1 MTLRSEIAEMEARR
15 EQLLDAMEADVHRL
29 THQIRENISPT
40 AIIQRH
46 PILTVVATI
55 LAGIVFGRA
64 GISGKHGTANPAS
77 QNASPSQ
84 EPVGPLH
91 RIIDFAERSG
101 AVGIIS
107 AVPWRNLTGM
117 LKSLRSK
124 VRQDPQ
130 PLPLDGSSEPKESD
144 SSA

>member
-15 EQLLDAMEADVHRL
+15 EQLLDAMEADVQRL
-29 THQIRENISPT
+29 THQIRDNISPA

-64 GISGKHGTANPAS
+64 GIYGKHGTVNAAA
-77 QNASPSQ
+77 QNAAPPQ

-107 AVPWRNLTGM
+107 AVPWRNLPGM
-117 LKSLRSK
+117 FKSLRSK
-124 VRQDPQ
+124 VRQYPQ
-130 PLPLDGSSEPKESD
+130 PSPQAD